1 MLRVVYPMEGATA
14 IVYNPSGSV
23 LAKRVVRDG
32 EVCFSLTEGV
42 YFVQIEGTQEVV
54 KVLIR

>member
-1 MLRVVYPMEGATA
+1 MA
-14 IVYNPSGSV
+14 IVYNPGGSV

-32 EVCFSLTEGV
+32 EVYFSLAEGV
-42 YFVQIEGTQEVV
+42 YLVQIEGTQEVV